1 LQQSYISLEHVLAF
15 FVRDAADAMRDN
27 LRGCSVAIVDGAP
40 APAPV
45 EEIGFLQLLLLLL
58 LLLLDFEFPKLIL
71 IPPVPDPVPVPVA
84 TADLEHSWKAV
95 ALFENCEDPNF
106 LAKYPPRG
114 ESSSC
119 CCCLSWNLPRP

>member
-1 LQQSYISLEHVLAF
+1 MQQSYISLEHVLAF
-15 FVRDAADAMRDN
+15 FVRDAADAIRDN
-27 LRGCSVAIVDGAP
+27 LRGCSAAIVDGAP
-40 APAPV
+40 V
-45 EEIGFLQLLLLLL
+45 EESVSLQLP

-71 IPPVPDPVPVPVA
+71 IPPLAVADP
-84 TADLEHSWKAV
+84 DLEHSWKAV

-114 ESSSC
+114 EPSSS